1 MSPRLARYIVVIE
14 PDEEEPHRYN
24 VRVPALPGCL
34 TYGESVEDAL
44 GNPVEAI
51 QCYVVVL
58 IGAGEPVPIER
69 QPTIAATIAVPL
81 VDVSEEVSAVAGPAS
96 S

>member
-1 MSPRLARYIVVIE
+1 VPRLARYTIVIE

-44 GNPVEAI
+44 GNAVEAI
-51 QCYVVVL
+51 HGYVAVL
-58 IGAGEPVPIER
+58 VGAGEPVPIER
-69 QPTIAATIAVPL
+69 
-81 VDVSEEVSAVAGPAS
+81 
-96 S
+96 